1 MRWLA
6 LCAVALLCACH
17 DAGNDT
23 LARVK
28 TQYAALL
35 QVGTPAQS
43 RDFDA
48 LLKELRAIPKSSRA
62 RGEAD
67 KLVRAIEAARGSTV
81 ERPLA
86 VAATPL
92 PDLGAPQVQAQLEAT
107 RAECE
112 RLAKE
117 LNSDVGE
124 SPCGATNADGGSINQ
139 RRCASAEGEQRK
151 QRLEVLDACRR
162 RADELVA
169 SLEHDHPA
177 DGGHE

>member
-1 MRWLA
+1 MRRLA
-6 LCAVALLCACH
+6 LCAVTLLCACH
-17 DAGNDT
+17 DAGDDA
-23 LARVK
+23 LAKVK

-48 LLKELRAIPKSSRA
+48 LLKELDAIPKSSRA

-67 KLVRAIEAARGSTV
+67 KLKRAIEAARGSSI

-92 PDLGAPQVQAQLEAT
+92 PDLGAPRVQVQLEAT

-112 RLAKE
+112 RLAK
-117 LNSDVGE
+117 DVSG
-124 SPCGATNADGGSINQ
+124 T
-139 RRCASAEGEQRK
+139 EGEQRK
-151 QRLEVLDACRR
+151 QKLELLDACRR
-162 RADELVA
+162 RADELVDA
-169 SLEHDHPA
+169 LEHDHAA